1 MLRLFAIAV
10 LVAAG
15 FTSQAF
21 GWARVGHAAIGY
33 IADDL
38 LTPDARAEIDALLA
52 LEGAD
57 TLADVA
63 SWADEVK
70 GEEKWA
76 HVVRLELDD
85 PSFDAGDCP
94 ARRCIVFGI
103 EDNLAIL
110 RDESRSDVKRLEA
123 LKFVI
128 HLVGDI
134 HMPLHVVARDLNRSM
149 AQYRGRNRT
158 IHKMWDALIINDTG
172 LSARDL
178 ADAIL
183 LEGRTQGIPTNT
195 PGDWAIESRDIA
207 REVIVPHVEGR
218 RGRVRLPDDYGAT
231 SLPLI
236 KDQLGKAGSRLAD
249 VLNEALAD
257 AP

>member
-1 MLRLFAIAV
+1 MLRPLAIAG

-15 FTSQAF
+15 LTSQAF
-21 GWARVGHAAIGY
+21 GWARVGHEAIGY

-38 LTPDARAEIDALLA
+38 LTPEARAEIDALLA

-85 PSFDAGDCP
+85 PSFDADDCP
-94 ARRCIVFGI
+94 GRRCLVFGI

-110 RDESRSDVKRLEA
+110 QDTSRSDEERLEA
-123 LKFVI
+123 LKFIV
-128 HLVGDI
+128 HFVGDI
-134 HMPLHVVARDLNRSM
+134 HMPLHVVAKDLNRAK

-158 IHKMWDALIINDTG
+158 IHKVWDALIINDTG

-183 LEGRTQGIPTNT
+183 LEGRTQGIPTNK

-207 REVIVPHVEGR
+207 RELIIPHVEGR
-218 RGRVRLPDDYGAT
+218 SDRVRLSDDYGAA
-231 SLPLI
+231 SLPAI